1 VTTVI
6 LFDDTPNVPLPRFKA
21 VMRMM
26 VEEGFGFRWFSNLR
40 CTNMDEEA
48 YELMGRSGCLGV
60 FLGIESGDQR
70 ILDNMNKQAR
80 IDAYRHGMKRLREL
94 GILTYTSFIVG
105 FPGETAETLE
115 STIRFIEETRP
126 DYYQVH
132 VYYHSKSVPLQE
144 QASAFRLQG
153 SDYSW
158 THATMGWK
166 DACDAADLVRRRIKH
181 SIVGTS
187 YLSTFWMIGYLL
199 GKGVSM
205 EHIRRFMALC
215 APLLIHNA
223 ESWAAE
229 TEQDAVLSPE
239 LLDVGRL
246 MARDIDRA
254 KDSVGG
260 D

>member
-1 VTTVI
+1 
-6 LFDDTPNVPLPRFKA
+6 
-21 VMRMM
+21 MR
-26 VEEGFGFRWFSNLR
+26 
-40 CTNMDEEA
+40 
-48 YELMGRSGCLGV
+48 
-60 FLGIESGDQR
+60 
-70 ILDNMNKQAR
+70 
-80 IDAYRHGMKRLREL
+80 RLREL

-105 FPGETAETLE
+105 FPGETAETLD

-144 QASAFRLQG
+144 QAARFGLQG

-158 THATMGWK
+158 AHRTMTWK
-166 DACDAADLVRRRIKH
+166 DACDAADMVRRKVKH

-205 EHIRRFMALC
+205 EHIRSFMALC

-223 ESWAAE
+223 ESWALE
-229 TEQDAVLSPE
+229 TEEDAAISPE
-239 LLDVGRL
+239 LLGIGRL
-246 MARDIDRA
+246 IA
-254 KDSVGG
+254 KDL
-260 D
+260 DRQ

>member
-1 VTTVI
+1 
-6 LFDDTPNVPLPRFKA
+6 
-21 VMRMM
+21 
-26 VEEGFGFRWFSNLR
+26 
-40 CTNMDEEA
+40 
-48 YELMGRSGCLGV
+48 MGRSGCQGV

-80 IDAYRHGMKRLREL
+80 IEAYREGMKRLHDL

-105 FPGETAETLE
+105 FPGETQETLE
-115 STIRFIEETRP
+115 NTIKFIDETRP

-144 QASAFRLQG
+144 QAARFGLQG

-158 THATMGWK
+158 THNTMNWQG
-166 DACDAADLVRRRIKH
+166 ACDAADLVRRRITH

-199 GKGVSM
+199 GKGVAM
-205 EHIRRFMALC
+205 ENIREFMALC

-223 ESWAAE
+223 ESWATPAAE
-229 TEQDAVLSPE
+229 SPLAPE
-239 LLDVGRL
+239 LLEVGRR
-246 MARDIDRA
+246 MAEDMDKAQNRP
-254 KDSVGG
+254 
-260 D
+260 